1 MNENKKYMISSYGA
15 DVAVGLLDSETAE
28 EDINLSHNLFN
39 THVNHLYYN
48 GVLNFNSLRKFYRYL
63 IDKYYL
69 LYWRPDKTFSQILKK
84 ATNKARQIL
93 VNDVEYRNF
102 MPEIYQREVATAHR
116 YAVRLNNQ

>member
-39 THVNHLYYN
+39 THVNYLYYN

-63 IDKYYL
+63 INKNFLCFGNQIRHMD
-69 LYWRPDKTFSQILKK
+69 LYCMRPQIRL
-84 ATNKARQIL
+84 
-93 VNDVEYRNF
+93 
-102 MPEIYQREVATAHR
+102 EV
-116 YAVRLNNQ
+116 